1 MRPWLKAI
9 IMILVIA
16 ALGASGIFV
25 YARLAGNNPVEV
37 TPANY
42 WTLHYMPNQSYIYGI
57 VVSDESQ
64 ALYKSGDRAV
74 EEIFVHEGDT
84 VHIGDPLL
92 RYDSTKDAIT
102 LEEKLLEREKLYNT
116 LQADYAEYKKWAR
129 VEYDRAIPTYTPSPS
144 PTLFWAATSMVGTC
158 SCWVECWMGLSGM
171 ALSLTRAMPTSESAS
186 TAMSARA
193 KP

>member
-64 ALYKSGDRAV
+64 ALYKSGDATQAPDAAGAAAV
-74 EEIFVHEGDT
+74 RPGD
-84 VHIGDPLL
+84 VAGGSRGSLRRLPLICL
-92 RYDSTKDAIT
+92 PAHR
-102 LEEKLLEREKLYNT
+102 
-116 LQADYAEYKKWAR
+116 
-129 VEYDRAIPTYTPSPS
+129 
-144 PTLFWAATSMVGTC
+144 
-158 SCWVECWMGLSGM
+158 
-171 ALSLTRAMPTSESAS
+171 
-186 TAMSARA
+186 
-193 KP
+193 